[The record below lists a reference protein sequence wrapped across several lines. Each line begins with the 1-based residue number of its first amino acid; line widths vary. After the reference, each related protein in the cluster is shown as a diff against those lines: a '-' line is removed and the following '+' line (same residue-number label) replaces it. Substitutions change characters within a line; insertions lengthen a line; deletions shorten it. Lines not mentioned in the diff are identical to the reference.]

1 MGVAQLGRRRRSRA
15 RPPAGPRE
23 EEKADIDKLL
33 EENAQ
38 LRELVVKLTKLA
50 LKTMIDPTPQV

>member
-1 MGVAQLGRRRRSRA
+1 MGAAQLGRRRRSRA
-15 RPPAGPRE
+15 GPPAGPRE
-23 EEKADIDKLL
+23 EEKADIAKLL

-50 LKTMIDPTPQV
+50 LKNMINRTPQV